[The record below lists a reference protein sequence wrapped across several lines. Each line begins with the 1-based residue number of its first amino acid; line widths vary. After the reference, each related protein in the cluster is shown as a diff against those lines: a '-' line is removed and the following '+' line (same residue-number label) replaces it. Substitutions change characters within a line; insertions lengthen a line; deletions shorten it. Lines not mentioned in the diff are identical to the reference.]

1 MFLAGVIFSLKNKK
15 GKREG
20 WYGKMLKV
28 VLFEEEND
36 ENKEFL
42 HNFKSVV
49 YEMQEKVQG
58 KKFQGNKE
66 DDITKHIKC
75 KVTNEIDI
83 IGISPKAIGRD
94 YLIDV
99 IVGRLE
105 GKNARFDTIAKLYG
119 KTTSSVERAMQNAID
134 KVWNTVP
141 QEVLKKHYKARIHS
155 ERGVPTVMEFIC
167 YYTNKLK
174 LDMNL

>member
-1 MFLAGVIFSLKNKK
+1 
-15 GKREG
+15 
-20 WYGKMLKV
+20 MLKV

-36 ENKEFL
+36 ESKEFL
-42 HNFKSVV
+42 NNFKSTI
-49 YEMQEKVQG
+49 YEMQEKMHG
-58 KKFQGNKE
+58 IKLHGNKE
-66 DDITKHIKC
+66 DEKLNKYFKC
-75 KVTNEIDI
+75 KVTNEIDN

-99 IVGRLE
+99 IVGRLG
-105 GKNARFDTIAKLYG
+105 GKNERFDRVAKIYG

-174 LDMNL
+174 LELDL